1 MRTNPTQQLML
12 QMKPQPCQNTSC
24 AFDQPSHQENISHYW
39 ILTCSIYW
47 VSGGV
52 GVVEGGKKKS
62 FNTFFTTSFFYV
74 YNQCGGNLEII
85 IQDPPSVTEA
95 TPPSAGVVFTVHNGQ
110 KRPVSVH
117 DLKASSLGSSMYFHR
132 LRTTLYFS
140 VVVVSPNTLRGATLI
155 MATVLFSRF
164 SDRTRSKVSPTFT

>member
-1 MRTNPTQQLML
+1 ML
-12 QMKPQPCQNTSC
+12 QMKPHPCQNTSC
-24 AFDQPSHQENISHYW
+24 AFVQPSDQEKISHYW

-47 VSGGV
+47 VSRGGGV
-52 GVVEGGKKKS
+52 KKNKS
-62 FNTFFTTSFFYV
+62 FNTFFTISFLYV

-110 KRPVSVH
+110 KRPASVH

-140 VVVVSPNTLRGATLI
+140 VDVVSPNTLRGATL
-155 MATVLFSRF
+155 MRATVLFSRF
-164 SDRTRSKVSPTFT
+164 SDSTRSKVSPTFT

>member
-12 QMKPQPCQNTSC
+12 QMKQPCQNTSC
-24 AFDQPSHQENISHYW
+24 AFDQASHQEKISHYW

-47 VSGGV
+47 VSRRGG
-52 GVVEGGKKKS
+52 GGGRANEKS
-62 FNTFFTTSFFYV
+62 FNTFFTISFFHV

-85 IQDPPSVTEA
+85 IQDPPAVTEA

-110 KRPVSVH
+110 NRPVSIH

-155 MATVLFSRF
+155 RATVLFSRF
-164 SDRTRSKVSPTFT
+164 SDSTRSKVSPTFT